1 MAPYEYAQLER
12 ENEEIRLLSLMPGAR
27 DDDISIRIFH
37 VPLIIP
43 PRQTGE
49 IKRLSLEQLQET
61 LSDGMYVMKTIDGR
75 YIFKHRSGNAN
86 SWDHPDPTFDRALYD
101 LPKHGDFL
109 ENKPQYEALSY
120 IWGSTENP
128 VKAHVLGETSTMIQ
142 IGASLAVA
150 LRQLRYTD
158 KPRTLWI
165 DSICINQSDI
175 PERSHEIGRMR
186 NIFSLADRT
195 IIWLGEEADDST
207 SALFTIEHFAGQVE
221 YIGGGLVAYNPGTKF
236 LEWRHSNL
244 QLPYDIKTWSS
255 IRSLFQR
262 PWFSRVWVLQE
273 ALLGGQGSSVQC
285 GSTCIPFT
293 ALRKAMLV
301 LGRNV
306 TTPSDIRSQLLSY
319 SPGVLPDSMRKLPEL
334 LRWAKHRNCS
344 DPRDKIYGILGLVS
358 PSIADGIVCN
368 YSIPVA
374 EVYKSAVLSHVTVT
388 KRLHLLQHC
397 QLIQRFED
405 GPSWVPNWSFKDK
418 SIMIGI
424 VLGRYA
430 AGSSS
435 AVTRYQAPNTLEVT
449 GVYFTKV
456 TSVKTKSS
464 GNSRETFQAIRKWEP
479 EGLGSRDYVAGGPLL
494 DAFLQTIY
502 QGRTKERYP
511 GLRIPPSW
519 ELRRS
524 YLESVDKDN
533 QNQGAILSYV
543 YGLNFGPRAFI
554 TTEEGYMGIGP
565 LGVEEGDYVCVL
577 LGTEL
582 PIVLRPTKSGEFL
595 VVGSY
600 FIHGLMDGEALLG
613 PIPSPWKTELY
624 RRKDSG
630 YSTHFVKPNEK
641 TLDDPRLPPLP
652 FEWVEV
658 NRDDG
663 PWPIGK
669 YHFRNTVTGESMD
682 SDPRMLPDA
691 LVKRGVNLQKFR
703 LI

>member
-1 MAPYEYAQLER
+1 MAPYKYTQLER
-12 ENEEIRLLSLMPGAR
+12 GNDEIRLLSLMPGAQ
-27 DDDISIRIFH
+27 DDSISMHIFH
-37 VPLIIP
+37 VPLAIP
-43 PRQTGE
+43 PRETSE
-49 IKRLSLEQLQET
+49 IKRLSLKELQRI
-61 LSDGMYVMKTIDGR
+61 LPDDMYAMKTIDGR
-75 YIFKHRSGNAN
+75 YIFKYRNGNQN
-86 SWDHPDPTFDRALYD
+86 SWDHPDPNLDRALYD
-101 LPKHGDFL
+101 LPKHGSFP
-109 ENKPQYEALSY
+109 ENKPEYEALSY
-120 IWGSTENP
+120 IWGSAENP
-128 VKAHVLGETSTMIQ
+128 ITAHVLGESLATIQ

-158 KPRTLWI
+158 KPRILWI
-165 DSICINQSDI
+165 DSICINQSDMS
-175 PERSHEIGRMR
+175 ERSHEIGRMR
-186 NIFSLADRT
+186 NIFSFADRT

-207 SALFTIEHFAGQVE
+207 SALSTIEHFAKQVE
-221 YIGGGLVAYNPGTKF
+221 YIGGGLVACAPGTK
-236 LEWRHSNL
+236 LMEWRHSNFH
-244 QLPYDIKTWSS
+244 LPYDTKTWSS
-255 IRSLFQR
+255 IRALFRR

-273 ALLGGQGSSVQC
+273 ALLGDQRSSVQC
-285 GSTCIPFT
+285 GNTSIPFT

-301 LGRNV
+301 LGRKV

-319 SPGVLPDSMRKLPEL
+319 APGVLPDSMRELPEL

-344 DPRDKIYGILGLVS
+344 DPRDKIYGVLGLVS
-358 PSIADGIVCN
+358 PLIAEGITCD

-388 KRLHLLQHC
+388 KRLYLLQHC
-397 QLIQRFED
+397 QLIQRFE
-405 GPSWVPNWSFKDK
+405 GGLSWVPNWSFEDK

-435 AVTRYQAPNTLEVT
+435 AVTKYQAPMTLEVT
-449 GVYFTKV
+449 GVFCTRI

-464 GNSRETFQAIRKWEP
+464 GNARETFQAIRGWEP
-479 EGLGSRDYVAGGPLL
+479 EGLSSRDYIAGGSLI

-511 GLRIPPSW
+511 GLRIPHSW

-524 YLESVDKDN
+524 YLEAVDKDN
-533 QNQGAILSYV
+533 KDEDAILNYV
-543 YGLNFGPRAFI
+543 YGLNYSPTAFI

-582 PIVLRPTKSGEFL
+582 PIVLRPTPAGEFL

-613 PIPSPWKTELY
+613 PLPTPWKTELY

-641 TLDDPRLPPLP
+641 TLDDPRLSPLP
-652 FEWVEV
+652 SEWIEV

-663 PWPIGK
+663 PWPISK
-669 YHFRNTVTGESMD
+669 SYFKHLVTGETMD
-682 SDPRMLPDA
+682 SDPRMLPQA
-691 LVKRGVNLQKFR
+691 LMERGVKLRKFR
-703 LI
+703 LV

>member
-1 MAPYEYAQLER
+1 MAPYKYTQLGR

-27 DDDISIRIFH
+27 DDDIFMHIFH

-43 PRQTGE
+43 ILETSE
-49 IKRLSLEQLQET
+49 IKRLSLEELQRT
-61 LSDGMYVMKTIDGR
+61 LPDNMYAMKTIDGR
-75 YIFKHRSGNAN
+75 YIFKHRNGNPN
-86 SWDHPDPTFDRALYD
+86 SWDHPDPNLDRALYD
-101 LPKHGDFL
+101 LPKHRNFA
-109 ENKPQYEALSY
+109 ENKPKYEALSY
-120 IWGSTENP
+120 VWGSTENP
-128 VKAHVLGETSTMIQ
+128 DTAHVLGEALSTIQ

-150 LRQLRYTD
+150 LRQLRYKD
-158 KPRTLWI
+158 KPRILWI
-165 DSICINQSDI
+165 DSICINQNDI

-186 NIFSLADRT
+186 NIFSFADQT

-207 SALFTIEHFAGQVE
+207 SALFTIQHFAGQVE
-221 YIGGGLVAYNPGTKF
+221 YIGGGLVAYNPGTKL
-236 LEWRHSNL
+236 LEWRHSNFH
-244 QLPYDIKTWSS
+244 LPYDTKTWSS
-255 IRSLFQR
+255 IRALFQR

-273 ALLGGQGSSVQC
+273 ALLGDQGSSVQC
-285 GSTCIPFT
+285 GNTCIPFT

-301 LGRNV
+301 LGRKV

-319 SPGVLPDSMRKLPEL
+319 SPGVLPESMRELPEL

-344 DPRDKIYGILGLVS
+344 DPRDKIYGVLGLVS
-358 PSIADGIVCN
+358 PLIAEGITCD
-368 YSIPVA
+368 YSVPVA
-374 EVYKSAVLSHVTVT
+374 EVYKSAVLSYIIVT

-397 QLIQRFED
+397 QLIQIFGD
-405 GPSWVPNWSFKDK
+405 GPSWVPNWSFEDRN
-418 SIMIGI
+418 IMIGI

-435 AVTRYQAPNTLEVT
+435 AATLYRAPNTLEVT
-449 GVYFTKV
+449 GVFFTRV
-456 TSVKTKSS
+456 TSVKTKYS
-464 GNSRETFQAIRKWEP
+464 GNARETFQAIRKWEP
-479 EGLGSRDYVAGGPLL
+479 EGLNSRDYIAGGSLI
-494 DAFLQTIY
+494 DAFLETIY

-511 GLRIPPSW
+511 GLRIPHSW

-524 YLESVDKDN
+524 YLEAVDKDN
-533 QNQGAILSYV
+533 EDRDAILNYV
-543 YGLNFGPRAFI
+543 YGLNFGAMAFI
-554 TTEEGYMGIGP
+554 TTEKGYMGIGP
-565 LGVEEGDYVCVL
+565 PGVEEGDYVCVL

-582 PIVLRPTKSGEFL
+582 PMILRPTPSGEFL

-641 TLDDPRLPPLP
+641 TLDDPRLPPLSS
-652 FEWVEV
+652 EWIEV

-663 PWPIGK
+663 PWPISK
-669 YHFRNTVTGESMD
+669 SFFKNVVTGEMMD
-682 SDPRMLPDA
+682 SDPRMLPQA
-691 LVKRGVNLQKFR
+691 LVERGVELRKFK

>member
-1 MAPYEYAQLER
+1 MAPYRYTELGR
-12 ENEEIRLLSLMPGAR
+12 ENDEIRILSLMPGAR
-27 DDDISIRIFH
+27 DDNISMRILH
-37 VPLIIP
+37 VPLVIP
-43 PRQTGE
+43 QRETGE
-49 IKRLSLEQLQET
+49 TKRLSLEQLQRT
-61 LSDGMYVMKTIDGR
+61 LPGDMYAMKTIDGR
-75 YIFKHRSGNAN
+75 YIFKYRNGNPN
-86 SWDHPDPTFDRALYD
+86 TWDHPDPNLDRDLYD
-101 LPKHGDFL
+101 LPEHGSFP
-109 ENKPQYEALSY
+109 ESNPKYEALSY
-120 IWGSTENP
+120 VWGSTENRIT
-128 VKAHVLGETSTMIQ
+128 AHVLGETLSTIQ

-158 KPRTLWI
+158 RPRTLWV
-165 DSICINQSDI
+165 DSICINQNDI

-186 NIFSLADRT
+186 NIFSFAYRT

-207 SALFTIEHFAGQVE
+207 SALSTIEHFAGQVE
-221 YIGGGLVAYNPGTKF
+221 YIGGGLVAYTPGTKL
-236 LEWRHSNL
+236 LEWRHSNFH
-244 QLPYDIKTWSS
+244 LPYDTKTWSS
-255 IRSLFQR
+255 IRALFR
-262 PWFSRVWVLQE
+262 RSWFSRVWVLQE
-273 ALLGGQGSSVQC
+273 ALLGDQRSSVQC
-285 GSTCIPFT
+285 GNTSIPFT
-293 ALRKAMLV
+293 ALRKTMLV
-301 LGRNV
+301 LGRKV

-319 SPGVLPDSMRKLPEL
+319 SPGVLPDSMRELPEL

-344 DPRDKIYGILGLVS
+344 DPRDKIYGVLGLVS
-358 PSIADGIVCN
+358 PLIAEGITCD

-374 EVYKSAVLSHVTVT
+374 EVYKSAVLSHINVT

-397 QLIQRFED
+397 QLIQRFGD
-405 GPSWVPNWSFKDK
+405 GPSWVPNWSFEDK
-418 SIMIGI
+418 SIMIGV

-430 AGSSS
+430 AGSSYS
-435 AVTRYQAPNTLEVT
+435 VTEYEAPTTLEVT
-449 GVYFTKV
+449 GICCTRV
-456 TSVKTKSS
+456 TSVKKKSS

-479 EGLGSRDYVAGGPLL
+479 VDLNFRDYIAGGSLI

-511 GLRIPPSW
+511 GLRIPHSW

-524 YLESVDKDN
+524 YLEAVDKDN
-533 QNQGAILSYV
+533 KDQDAILNYV
-543 YGLNFGPRAFI
+543 YGLNSGAMAFI

-565 LGVEEGDYVCVL
+565 LGVEKGDYVSIL

-582 PIVLRPTKSGEFL
+582 PIVLRPTPSGDFL

-652 FEWVEV
+652 PEWVEV

-663 PWPIGK
+663 PWPIGRSFFK
-669 YHFRNTVTGESMD
+669 NVVTGETMD
-682 SDPRMLPDA
+682 SDPRMLPQA
-691 LVKRGVNLQKFR
+691 LMKRGVKLRKFR